1 MAPENY
7 TLSDVLAVAKSHPF
21 YDQDIQY
28 PPDSETI
35 EKLRE
40 QSREQPESDGLK
52 LQPLLRKK
60 DLYTTIERLVN
71 DPSPQNTYRH
81 SIYASITGGGFGSK
95 PLFFATDV
103 HENRRHRAQFGEL
116 LRATGVVKH
125 GDWILTTHCA
135 GELYRYSR
143 PPVEPSARFA
153 DQQTRSLDLMLE
165 ILENAGA
172 SVLSAGNHM
181 PPEEVIHLL
190 IKYHINVL
198 AGDSS
203 QVAQLIHRISGLAP
217 ESRALL
223 RLDKIIYT
231 SEVLTAAQRAHI
243 KTVLGNHVKI
253 CSIMGSAE
261 AGPWA
266 LSNPDLTGQEAH
278 TSQADFIF
286 DTRAMLLEVLSPSS
300 QQGEGGSDPAP
311 VPEGHEGIVVQTS
324 LSRLRNPLV
333 RYDTGD
339 IGSLHPLPAQA
350 RGLVPEEY
358 WPFLRV
364 LRFQGRDRRFS
375 FDWDGE
381 YLDFVDLTALLN
393 AEACGVLQWQVILD
407 KLEPSLESSLE
418 IRLLRSPPN
427 VKLLPE
433 QELAERIRTFVHAYS
448 ANEHRFRLV
457 FVDGL
462 DGFERSSTG
471 RKVIKFIDRYN

>member
-21 YDQDIQY
+21 YDQDVQY

-71 DPSPQNTYRH
+71 DPSPQNTHRH

-135 GELYRYSR
+135 
-143 PPVEPSARFA
+143 
-153 DQQTRSLDLMLE
+153 DLMLE

-198 AGDSS
+198 TGDSS

-418 IRLLRSPPN
+418 IRLLRRPPN
-427 VKLLPE
+427 VELLPE

>member
-1 MAPENY
+1 MALENY

-21 YDQDIQY
+21 YDRDVQY
-28 PPDSETI
+28 PADSETI
-35 EKLRE
+35 QKLRE
-40 QSREQPESDGLK
+40 DSREQLTRASLK

-81 SIYASITGGGFGSK
+81 SVYASITGGGFGSK

-103 HENRRHRAQFGEL
+103 YENRRHRAQFGEL

-135 GELYRYSR
+135 GELYR
-143 PPVEPSARFA
+143 
-153 DQQTRSLDLMLE
+153 SLDLMLE

-181 PPEEVIHLL
+181 PPEEVIRLL

-198 AGDSS
+198 TGDSS
-203 QVAQLIHRISGLAP
+203 QVAQIIHRISALP
-217 ESRALL
+217 QESRALL

-243 KTVLGNHVKI
+243 KTVLGDNVKI

-278 TSQADFIF
+278 TSEADFIF

-300 QQGEGGSDPAP
+300 QDGDSDPEP
-311 VPEGHEGIVVQTS
+311 VPEGHQGIVVQTS

-339 IGSLHPLPAQA
+339 IGSLHPLPAEAQ
-350 RGLVPEEY
+350 GLVPEEY

-393 AEACGVLQWQVILD
+393 DEECGVLQWQVILD

-427 VKLLPE
+427 LKLLSE
-433 QELAERIRTFVHAYS
+433 QDLGERIRTFVHAYS

-457 FVDGL
+457 FVADL

>member
-1 MAPENY
+1 MALENY

-21 YDQDIQY
+21 YDRDVQY
-28 PPDSETI
+28 PADSETI
-35 EKLRE
+35 QKLRE
-40 QSREQPESDGLK
+40 DSREQLTRASLK

-60 DLYTTIERLVN
+60 DLV
-71 DPSPQNTYRH
+71 
-81 SIYASITGGGFGSK
+81 YASITGGGFGSK

-103 HENRRHRAQFGEL
+103 YENRRHRAQFGEL

-135 GELYRYSR
+135 GELYRYSCR
-143 PPVEPSARFA
+143 LLEPSVRFA
-153 DQQTRSLDLMLE
+153 DHQTRSLDLMLE

-181 PPEEVIHLL
+181 PPEEVIRLL

-198 AGDSS
+198 TGDSS
-203 QVAQLIHRISGLAP
+203 QVAQIIHRISALP
-217 ESRALL
+217 QESRALL

-243 KTVLGNHVKI
+243 KTVLGDNVKI

-278 TSQADFIF
+278 TSEADFIF

-300 QQGEGGSDPAP
+300 QDGDSDPEP
-311 VPEGHEGIVVQTS
+311 VPEGQQGIVVQTS

-339 IGSLHPLPAQA
+339 IGSLHPLPAEAQ
-350 RGLVPEEY
+350 GLVPEEY

-393 AEACGVLQWQVILD
+393 DEECGVLQWQVILD

-427 VKLLPE
+427 LKLLSE
-433 QELAERIRTFVHAYS
+433 QDLGERIRTFVHAYS

-457 FVDGL
+457 FVADL

>member
-135 GELYRYSR
+135 
-143 PPVEPSARFA
+143 
-153 DQQTRSLDLMLE
+153 DLMLE

>member
-1 MAPENY
+1 MAPDNY
-7 TLSDVLAVAKSHPF
+7 TLNDVLVVSKFHPF
-21 YDQDIQY
+21 YDRDVQY

-35 EKLRE
+35 QKILQ
-40 QSREQPESDGLK
+40 QSREQPAVASPR

-60 DLYTTIERLVN
+60 DLYVTIERLVN

-81 SIYASITGGGFGSK
+81 SVYASITGGGFGSK

-103 HENRRHRAQFGEL
+103 HENRRHRAQFGRL

-135 GELYRYSR
+135 GELYR
-143 PPVEPSARFA
+143 
-153 DQQTRSLDLMLE
+153 SLDLVLE

-181 PPEEVIHLL
+181 SPEDIIRLL

-198 AGDSS
+198 TGDSS
-203 QVAQLIHRISGLAP
+203 QVAQIIHKVSALP
-217 ESRALL
+217 EETRALL

-243 KTVLGNHVKI
+243 KAVLGNNVKI
-253 CSIMGSAE
+253 CSILGSAE

-266 LSNPDLTGQEAH
+266 LSNPDLTGEETHTGEAN
-278 TSQADFIF
+278 FIF
-286 DTRAMLLEVLSPSS
+286 DTRAMLVEIVSASS
-300 QQGEGGSDPAP
+300 QDDGSDPAP
-311 VPEGHEGIVVQTS
+311 VPEGQNGTVVQTS
-324 LSRLRNPLV
+324 LSRLRHPLV

-339 IGSLHPLPAQA
+339 IGSLHPLPVTA
-350 RGLVPEEY
+350 RPLLPEEY

-375 FDWDGE
+375 FEWDGE
-381 YLDFVDLTALLN
+381 YLDFAGLTALLN
-393 AEACGVLQWQVILD
+393 AEECGVLQWQIILD

-418 IRLLRSPPN
+418 VRLLRSPPSA
-427 VKLLPE
+427 KLLPE
-433 QELAERIRTFVHAYS
+433 QDLAEQIRTFVHAYS

-457 FVDGL
+457 LVENL

-471 RKVIKFIDRYN
+471 RKVIKFIDRYNT